1 MVSPNPYQGSPILI
15 TVTILILALMPSLSS
30 SFSSSSP
37 CSSYRYRFSPPP
49 PPPCC
54 HPHLHNSIS
63 SPAPSSIFFLVIFT
77 PIFYQSVL
85 YWYHPR
91 PSLRPHGILIV
102 FAFLVIFMFIP
113 SSPSSPS
120 PLYHR
125 YPHNLS
131 SSYSPS
137 SYSHHLP
144 PCHPDTHHIVI
155 ILVLLIPL
163 ILTLIQS
170 LSSSSCSSSSFPL

>member
-1 MVSPNPYQGSPILI
+1 MVSPNPYQGSPIFI
-15 TVTILILALMPSLSS
+15 TVITIHILPLIHSLSS
-30 SFSSSSP
+30 SFFSSSP

-63 SPAPSSIFFLVIFT
+63 SPAPSSIVFLVIFT
-77 PIFYQSVL
+77 PIFYLSVL

-91 PSLRPHGILIV
+91 PSLRPHRILIV
-102 FAFLVIFMFIP
+102 FAFLVILMFIL

-120 PLYHR
+120 LLYHL

-137 SYSHHLP
+137 SHSHHLP
-144 PCHPDTHHIVI
+144 LCHPDNHHIGI
-155 ILVLLIPL
+155 ILVLLISL
-163 ILTLIQS
+163 ILTLIQT
-170 LSSSSCSSSSFPL
+170 